1 MRLMDIV
8 IPILV
13 GVVCLGAGFA
23 AGYALLAQSKKTKAS
38 LEAEK
43 ILVEARAAAEK
54 SVADSRNEAVRVR
67 DDAEKHIKEE
77 RRELREAEARFT
89 KKEDAL
95 EKRADSVQQTERKVE
110 QKARDLDKKEREL
123 SDKDREISR
132 IVEEE
137 KATLHRIAALTK
149 EDAVR
154 MLLEKLEPELEKEKA
169 DLIRKRLDQAKEN
182 AEGEARRV
190 ISMAIQRFAASHTAD
205 SVVTIVDIPSEDMK
219 GRIIGREGRNIRAI
233 ERATGVDVIVD
244 DTPGVIVLSA
254 FDGVRRE
261 MARRTLEK
269 LILDGRIH
277 PTRIEEITEQTKR
290 EMEDH
295 INNVGREFLREQD
308 IMNVHPKLVTL
319 LGRLKYRTSY
329 GQNVLQHVREVAHLS
344 SVMAAEL
351 KLDQRLAR
359 RCGVFHDIGKA
370 VDQEFE
376 GSHPVIGGE
385 LLKRF
390 DEAKEVVDAAANH
403 HNDPDA
409 NFVYTVLASAAD
421 AISASRPGARSESLD
436 RYIKRIQEL
445 EGLAKSMPGV
455 TGVYAIQAGRE
466 VRVLVDSDKIND
478 GQAVVLARDIAK
490 SIEEKLTYPGEIR
503 VTVMRETRF
512 VEYAR

>member
-1 MRLMDIV
+1 MTFLYAV
-8 IPILV
+8 I
-13 GVVCLGAGFA
+13 GVVAGLAVGFPV
-23 AGYALLAQSKKTKAS
+23 GYALLARSKKTRAS
-38 LEAEK
+38 LDAEK
-43 ILVEARAAAEK
+43 IVAEAAAKAEK
-54 SVADSRNEAVRVR
+54 AVADSRAEATRLREEADKHIREERNEARQYENR
-67 DDAEKHIKEE
+67 
-77 RRELREAEARFT
+77 LT
-89 KKEDAL
+89 KKEDVID
-95 EKRADSVQQTERKVE
+95 KRADDLQRREQSVDSRSKNV
-110 QKARDLDKKEREL
+110 DKKETEVAGKEREVN
-123 SDKDREISR
+123 K

-149 EDAVR
+149 EEAVK
-154 MLLEKLEPELEKEKA
+154 LLLDKLEPELEKEKA
-169 DLIRKRLDQAKEN
+169 DLIRKRLDTAKEN
-182 AEGEARRV
+182 AESEAKRV

-205 SVVTIVDIPSEDMK
+205 SVVTMVDLPSEDLK
-219 GRIIGREGRNIRAI
+219 GRIIGREGRNIRAF

-261 MARRTLEK
+261 MARRSMEK
-269 LILDGRIH
+269 LIIDGRIH

-290 EMEDH
+290 EMEEH
-295 INNVGREFLREQD
+295 INNVGKEFLREQD
-308 IMNVHPKLVTL
+308 MTNVHPKLITL

-344 SVMAAEL
+344 AVMAAEM
-351 KLDQRLAR
+351 KLDQKLAR

-390 DEAKEVVDAAANH
+390 EEAKEVVDAAANH
-403 HNDPDA
+403 HNDADA

-445 EGLAKSMPGV
+445 ENLAKAQPGV

-466 VRVLVDSDKIND
+466 VRVLVDSEKIND
-478 GQAVVLARDIAK
+478 SQAVTMARDIAK
-490 SIEEKLTYPGEIR
+490 LIEQQLTYPGEIR

>member
-1 MRLMDIV
+1 MIYYAV
-8 IPILV
+8 
-13 GVVCLGAGFA
+13 AGA
-23 AGYALLAQSKKTKAS
+23 AGLAVGYIVAYLLVAQSKKTKAA
-38 LEAEK
+38 LEAAQIVAEATAKTEK
-43 ILVEARAAAEK
+43 AI
-54 SVADSRNEAVRVR
+54 ADSRAEAAKLK
-67 DDAEKHIKEE
+67 DEAEKHIREE
-77 RRELREAEARFT
+77 RNELRQYENRVT
-89 KKEDAL
+89 KKEDVID
-95 EKRADSVQQTERKVE
+95 KRADELQRREQSVDARSKNIDRKESEVTT
-110 QKARDLDKKEREL
+110 KEREVN
-123 SDKDREISR
+123 KI
-132 IVEEE
+132 IEEE
-137 KATLHRIAALTK
+137 KVTLHKIAGLTK
-149 EDAVR
+149 DDAVK
-154 MLLEKLEPELEKEKA
+154 LLLDKLEPELEKEKA
-169 DLIRKRLDQAKEN
+169 DLIKKRLDAAKEN

-205 SVVTIVDIPSEDMK
+205 SVVTIVDLPSEDLK
-219 GRIIGREGRNIRAI
+219 GRIIGREGRNIRAF

-261 MARRTLEK
+261 MARRSMEK
-269 LILDGRIH
+269 LIIDGRIH

-290 EMEDH
+290 EMEEH
-295 INNVGREFLREQD
+295 INNVGKEFLREAD
-308 IMNVHPKLVTL
+308 ITSVHPKLVTL

-344 SVMAAEL
+344 AVMAAEL
-351 KLDQRLAR
+351 KLDQRIAR

-390 DEAKEVVDAAANH
+390 EEPKEVVDAAANH

-409 NFVYTVLASAAD
+409 NYVYTVIAAAAD

-445 EGLAKSMPGV
+445 ETLAKSQPGV

-466 VRVLVDSDKIND
+466 IRVLVDCDKVSDP
-478 GQAVVLARDIAK
+478 QAVTLARDIAK
-490 SIEEKLTYPGEIR
+490 QIEQQLTYPGEIR
-503 VTVMRETRF
+503 VTVMRESRF

>member
-1 MRLMDIV
+1 MIYYAVAGVAGLAVGYV
-8 IPILV
+8 ISYLLV
-13 GVVCLGAGFA
+13 
-23 AGYALLAQSKKTKAS
+23 AQSKKTKAA
-38 LEAEK
+38 LEAER
-43 ILVEARAAAEK
+43 ILVEATAKSEKALAESRAEAAKVKEEAEK
-54 SVADSRNEAVRVR
+54 QIREERNELRQYENRV
-67 DDAEKHIKEE
+67 
-77 RRELREAEARFT
+77 T
-89 KKEDAL
+89 KKEDVID
-95 EKRADSVQQTERKVE
+95 KRADDLQRREQSVDSRSKNV
-110 QKARDLDKKEREL
+110 DKKEFEIQTKEREVT
-123 SDKDREISR
+123 KI
-132 IVEEE
+132 IEEE
-137 KATLHRIAALTK
+137 KVTLHKIAGLTK
-149 EDAVR
+149 DDAVK
-154 MLLEKLEPELEKEKA
+154 LLLDKLEPELEKEKA
-169 DLIRKRLDQAKEN
+169 DLIKKRLDAAKEN

-205 SVVTIVDIPSEDMK
+205 SVVTIVDLPSEDLK
-219 GRIIGREGRNIRAI
+219 GRIIGREGRNIRAF

-261 MARRTLEK
+261 MARRSMEK
-269 LILDGRIH
+269 LIIDGRIH

-290 EMEDH
+290 EMEEH
-295 INNVGREFLREQD
+295 INNVGKEFLRESD

-344 SVMAAEL
+344 AVMAAEL
-351 KLDQRLAR
+351 KLDQRIAR

-390 DEAKEVVDAAANH
+390 EEPKEVVDAAANH

-409 NFVYTVLASAAD
+409 NYVYTVIAAAAD

-445 EGLAKSMPGV
+445 ETLAKTQPGV

-466 VRVLVDSDKIND
+466 IRVLVDCDKVSDP
-478 GQAVVLARDIAK
+478 QAVILARDIAK
-490 SIEEKLTYPGEIR
+490 QIEQQLTYPGEIR
-503 VTVMRETRF
+503 VTVMRESRF

>member
-1 MRLMDIV
+1 M
-8 IPILV
+8 PIYYAV
-13 GVVCLGAGFA
+13 AAVAGLA
-23 AGYALLAQSKKTKAS
+23 VGYAVAYMLVAQSKKTKAA
-38 LEAEK
+38 LEADKIIAEATVKSEK
-43 ILVEARAAAEK
+43 TLADARAEAAK
-54 SVADSRNEAVRVR
+54 VKDDADKQIREERNELRQYENRVS
-67 DDAEKHIKEE
+67 
-77 RRELREAEARFT
+77 
-89 KKEDAL
+89 KKEDVID
-95 EKRADSVQQTERKVE
+95 KRADDLQRREQSVDSRTKNVDRKE
-110 QKARDLDKKEREL
+110 GEIATKEREVN
-123 SDKDREISR
+123 KI
-132 IVEEE
+132 IEEE
-137 KATLHRIAALTK
+137 KVTLHRIAGLTK
-149 EDAVR
+149 DDAVK
-154 MLLEKLEPELEKEKA
+154 LLLDKLEPELEKEKA
-169 DLIRKRLDQAKEN
+169 DLIKKRLDVAKEN

-205 SVVTIVDIPSEDMK
+205 SVVTIVDLPSEDLK
-219 GRIIGREGRNIRAI
+219 GRIIGREGRNIRAF

-261 MARRTLEK
+261 MARRSMEK
-269 LILDGRIH
+269 LIIDGRIH

-290 EMEDH
+290 EMEEH
-295 INNVGREFLREQD
+295 INNVGKEFLREAD

-344 SVMAAEL
+344 AVMAAEL
-351 KLDQRLAR
+351 KLDQRIAR

-390 DEAKEVVDAAANH
+390 EEPKEVVDAAANH

-409 NFVYTVLASAAD
+409 NFVYTVLAAAAD

-445 EGLAKSMPGV
+445 ETLAKSQPGV

-466 VRVLVDSDKIND
+466 IRVLVDCDKVSDP
-478 GQAVVLARDIAK
+478 QAVILARDIAK
-490 SIEEKLTYPGEIR
+490 QIEQQLTYPGEIR
-503 VTVMRETRF
+503 VTVMRESRF

>member
-1 MRLMDIV
+1 M
-8 IPILV
+8 PIYYAVAAVV
-13 GVVCLGAGFA
+13 GLA
-23 AGYALLAQSKKTKAS
+23 AGYAVAYLLVAQSKKTKAA
-38 LEAEK
+38 LEAAQIVAEATAKSEK
-43 ILVEARAAAEK
+43 ALAESRAEAAK
-54 SVADSRNEAVRVR
+54 VKDDADKQIREERNELRQYENRVS
-67 DDAEKHIKEE
+67 
-77 RRELREAEARFT
+77 
-89 KKEDAL
+89 KKEDVID
-95 EKRADSVQQTERKVE
+95 KRADDLQRREQSVDSRSKNVDRKESEIAV
-110 QKARDLDKKEREL
+110 KER
-123 SDKDREISR
+123 DITKI
-132 IVEEE
+132 IEEE
-137 KATLHRIAALTK
+137 KVTLHRIAGLTK
-149 EDAVR
+149 DDAVK
-154 MLLEKLEPELEKEKA
+154 LLLDKLEPELEKEKA
-169 DLIRKRLDQAKEN
+169 DLIKKRLDSAKEN
-182 AEGEARRV
+182 AEAEARRV

-205 SVVTIVDIPSEDMK
+205 SVVTIVDLPSEDLK
-219 GRIIGREGRNIRAI
+219 GRIIGREGRNIRAF

-261 MARRTLEK
+261 MARRSMEK
-269 LILDGRIH
+269 LIIDGRIH

-290 EMEDH
+290 EMEEH
-295 INNVGREFLREQD
+295 INNVGKEFLREAD

-344 SVMAAEL
+344 AVMAAEL
-351 KLDQRLAR
+351 KLDQRIAR

-390 DEAKEVVDAAANH
+390 EEPKEVVDAAANH

-409 NFVYTVLASAAD
+409 NFVYTVIAAAAD

-445 EGLAKSMPGV
+445 ETLAKSQPGV

-466 VRVLVDSDKIND
+466 IRVLVDCDKISD
-478 GQAVVLARDIAK
+478 PQAVILARDIAK
-490 SIEEKLTYPGEIR
+490 QIEQQLTYPGEIR
-503 VTVMRETRF
+503 VTVMRESRF

>member
-1 MRLMDIV
+1 MEHLAY
-8 IPILV
+8 ILAGLAV
-13 GVVCLGAGFA
+13 GLGGGLA
-23 AGYALLAQSKKTKAS
+23 AGWIIQAKSKKSKAS
-38 LEAEK
+38 IEADK
-43 ILVEARAAAEK
+43 IAAEAAAKAQKAIADARADAAKLKDEVEK
-54 SVADSRNEAVRVR
+54 S
-67 DDAEKHIKEE
+67 IKEE
-77 RRELREAEARFT
+77 RNELRGVESRLA
-89 KKEDAL
+89 KKEDML
-95 EKRADSVQQTERKVE
+95 DKRADTLQQKEKTVDNKS
-110 QKARDLDKKEREL
+110 RDLEKKEREVG
-123 SDKDREISR
+123 DKEKEVGR
-132 IVEEE
+132 IIEEE
-137 KATLHRIAALTK
+137 KVTLHRVASLTK
-149 EDAVR
+149 EEAVK
-154 MLLEKLEPELEKEKA
+154 LLLDKLEPELEREKA
-169 DLIRKRLDQAKEN
+169 DLIKKRLNFAKEN
-182 AEGEARRV
+182 ADSEAKRV

-205 SVVTIVDIPSEDMK
+205 SVVTIVDLPSEDMK
-219 GRIIGREGRNIRAI
+219 GRIIGREGRNIRAF

-261 MARRTLEK
+261 MARRSMER
-269 LILDGRIH
+269 LIVDGRIH
-277 PTRIEEITEQTKR
+277 PTRIEEITEQAKR
-290 EMEDH
+290 EMEEH
-295 INNVGREFLREQD
+295 INQVGKEYLREND
-308 IMNVHPKLVTL
+308 LMNVHPKLVTL

-403 HNDPDA
+403 HNDADA

-421 AISASRPGARSESLD
+421 AISASRPGARSESMD

-445 EGLAKSMPGV
+445 EKLAKSFPGV

-466 VRVLVDSDKIND
+466 VRCLVDCDKVND
-478 GQAVVLARDIAK
+478 NQAVILARDIAK
-490 SIEEKLTYPGEIR
+490 AIEGQLTYPGEIR
-503 VTVMRETRF
+503 VTVMRESRF

>member
-1 MRLMDIV
+1 
-8 IPILV
+8 
-13 GVVCLGAGFA
+13 
-23 AGYALLAQSKKTKAS
+23 
-38 LEAEK
+38 
-43 ILVEARAAAEK
+43 
-54 SVADSRNEAVRVR
+54 
-67 DDAEKHIKEE
+67 
-77 RRELREAEARFT
+77 
-89 KKEDAL
+89 
-95 EKRADSVQQTERKVE
+95 
-110 QKARDLDKKEREL
+110 
-123 SDKDREISR
+123 
-132 IVEEE
+132 
-137 KATLHRIAALTK
+137 
-149 EDAVR
+149 
-154 MLLEKLEPELEKEKA
+154 
-169 DLIRKRLDQAKEN
+169 
-182 AEGEARRV
+182 
-190 ISMAIQRFAASHTAD
+190 
-205 SVVTIVDIPSEDMK
+205 MK
-219 GRIIGREGRNIRAI
+219 GRIIGREGRNIRAF

-261 MARRTLEK
+261 MARRSMEK
-269 LILDGRIH
+269 LIIDGRIH

-290 EMEDH
+290 EMEEH
-295 INNVGREFLREQD
+295 INNVGKEFLREQD

-344 SVMAAEL
+344 AVMAAEL

-390 DEAKEVVDAAANH
+390 EEPKEVVDAAANH

-409 NFVYTVLASAAD
+409 NYVYTVIASAAD

-445 EGLAKSMPGV
+445 ETLAKSQPGV
-455 TGVYAIQAGRE
+455 TAVYAIQAGRE
-466 VRVLVDSDKIND
+466 IRVLVDCDKVSDP
-478 GQAVVLARDIAK
+478 QAVILARDIAK
-490 SIEEKLTYPGEIR
+490 QIEQQLTYPGEIR
-503 VTVMRETRF
+503 VTVMRESRF

>member
-1 MRLMDIV
+1 MDPLSIV
-8 IPILV
+8 IGLAA
-13 GVVCLGAGFA
+13 GLGAGFG
-23 AGYALLAQSKKTKAS
+23 AGYFLLASSKKTKAHIES
-38 LEAEK
+38 EKILAQAQAEAQKRMAESQAEAAKVREEAEK
-43 ILVEARAAAEK
+43 RVREE
-54 SVADSRNEAVRVR
+54 RNE
-67 DDAEKHIKEE
+67 
-77 RRELREAEARFT
+77 LRSYEGRLA
-89 KKEDAL
+89 KKEDVIDKRSDEL
-95 EKRADSVQQTERKVE
+95 QRREQSVESRSKNVEKKE
-110 QKARDLDKKEREL
+110 QETAQKEREV
-123 SDKDREISR
+123 SR
-132 IVEEE
+132 IVDEE
-137 KATLHRIAALTK
+137 KATLHRIAGLTK
-149 EDAVR
+149 EEA
-154 MLLEKLEPELEKEKA
+154 MKLLLDKIEPELEKEKA
-169 DLIRKRLDQAKEN
+169 ELIRKRVETARDN

-205 SVVTIVDIPSEDMK
+205 SVVTVVDLPSDDMK
-219 GRIIGREGRNIRAI
+219 GRIIGREGRNIRAF

-261 MARRTLEK
+261 MARRSMEK
-269 LILDGRIH
+269 LIIDGRIH

-290 EMEDH
+290 EMEEH
-295 INNVGREFLREQD
+295 INNVGKEFLREQD
-308 IMNVHPKLVTL
+308 LMSVHPKLVTL

-344 SVMAAEL
+344 AVMAAEL
-351 KLDQRLAR
+351 KIDQRLAR

-390 DEAKEVVDAAANH
+390 EEPKEVVDAAANH

-436 RYIKRIQEL
+436 RYIKRIEEL
-445 EGLAKSMPGV
+445 ERLAKSFPGV

-466 VRVLVDSDKIND
+466 VRCLVDSDKVTD
-478 GQAVVLARDIAK
+478 VSAVTLARDIAK
-490 SIEEKLTYPGEIR
+490 AIEGQLTYPGEIR

>member
-1 MRLMDIV
+1 MTIYYAV
-8 IPILV
+8 AAV
-13 GVVCLGAGFA
+13 AGLA
-23 AGYALLAQSKKTKAS
+23 AGYAVAYMLVAQSKKTKAA
-38 LEAEK
+38 LEAAQIVAEATAKSEK
-43 ILVEARAAAEK
+43 AL
-54 SVADSRNEAVRVR
+54 ADSRAEA
-67 DDAEKHIKEE
+67 AKLKEE
-77 RRELREAEARFT
+77 ADKQIREERNELRQYENRVS
-89 KKEDAL
+89 KKEDVID
-95 EKRADSVQQTERKVE
+95 KRADDLQRREQSVDTRSKNVDRKESEITV
-110 QKARDLDKKEREL
+110 KEREVN
-123 SDKDREISR
+123 KI
-132 IVEEE
+132 IEEE
-137 KATLHRIAALTK
+137 KTTLHKIAGLTK
-149 EDAVR
+149 DDAVK
-154 MLLEKLEPELEKEKA
+154 LLLDKLEPELEKEKA
-169 DLIRKRLDQAKEN
+169 DLIKKRLDSAKEN
-182 AEGEARRV
+182 AESEARRV

-205 SVVTIVDIPSEDMK
+205 SVVTIVDLPSEDLK
-219 GRIIGREGRNIRAI
+219 GRIIGREGRNIRAF

-261 MARRTLEK
+261 MARRSMEK
-269 LILDGRIH
+269 LIIDGRIH

-290 EMEDH
+290 EMEEH
-295 INNVGREFLREQD
+295 INNVGKEFLREAD

-344 SVMAAEL
+344 AVMAAEL
-351 KLDQRLAR
+351 KLDQRIAR

-390 DEAKEVVDAAANH
+390 EEPKEVVDAAANH

-409 NFVYTVLASAAD
+409 NFVYTVIAAAAD

-445 EGLAKSMPGV
+445 ETLAKSQPGV

-466 VRVLVDSDKIND
+466 IRVLVDCDKVSDP
-478 GQAVVLARDIAK
+478 QAVILARDIAK
-490 SIEEKLTYPGEIR
+490 QIEQQLTYPGEIR
-503 VTVMRETRF
+503 VTVMRESRF

>member
-1 MRLMDIV
+1 MEIYYVVAAVVGLAV
-8 IPILV
+8 GFGVAYFLV
-13 GVVCLGAGFA
+13 
-23 AGYALLAQSKKTKAS
+23 AQSKKSKAS
-38 LEAEK
+38 IEAAK
-43 ILVEARAAAEK
+43 ISAEATAAAEK
-54 SVADSRNEAVRVR
+54 AVSQARADAAKIR
-67 DDAEKHIKEE
+67 DDAEKQIREE
-77 RRELREAEARFT
+77 RNELRQSENRLA
-89 KKEDAL
+89 KKEDGI
-95 EKRADSVQQTERKVE
+95 EKRSDELQRLQQSVDARAKNVDRKESEV
-110 QKARDLDKKEREL
+110 AVKEREVT
-123 SDKDREISR
+123 K

-137 KATLHRIAALTK
+137 KVTLHRIAGLTK
-149 EDAVR
+149 EDAVK
-154 MLLEKLEPELEKEKA
+154 LLLDKLEPELEKEKA
-169 DLIRKRLDQAKEN
+169 DLIRKRLAVAQDN
-182 AEGEARRV
+182 AENEARRV

-205 SVVTIVDIPSEDMK
+205 SVVTVVDLPSDEMK
-219 GRIIGREGRNIRAI
+219 GRIIGREGRNIRAF

-261 MARRTLEK
+261 MARRSMEK
-269 LILDGRIH
+269 LIIDGRIH

-290 EMEDH
+290 EMEEH
-295 INNVGREFLREQD
+295 INNVGKEFLRETD

-344 SVMAAEL
+344 AVMAAEL
-351 KLDQRLAR
+351 KLDQRVAR

-390 DEAKEVVDAAANH
+390 EEPKEVVDAAANH
-403 HNDPDA
+403 HNDADA

-445 EGLAKSMPGV
+445 EMLAKSQPGV

-466 VRVLVDSDKIND
+466 IRVLVDCDKISD
-478 GQAVVLARDIAK
+478 PQAVTLARDIAK
-490 SIEEKLTYPGEIR
+490 QIEQQLTYPGEIR
-503 VTVMRETRF
+503 VTVMRESRF

>member
-1 MRLMDIV
+1 MEALYIAV
-8 IPILV
+8 GLV
-13 GVVCLGAGFA
+13 VGAGAGIA
-23 AGYALLAQSKKTKAS
+23 AGYAILARSKKSKAS
-38 LEAEK
+38 IEAEK
-43 ILVEARAAAEK
+43 IVAESSAKAEK
-54 SVADSRNEAVRVR
+54 LVADSRGEASRLR
-67 DDAEKHIKEE
+67 DDAEKQIREE
-77 RRELREAEARFT
+77 RNELRQYENRLT
-89 KKEDAL
+89 KKEDML
-95 EKRADSVQQTERKVE
+95 DKRVDGVQQKEKLVDQKSKEFER
-110 QKARDLDKKEREL
+110 KEREL
-123 SDKDREISR
+123 TDKEREVGR

-137 KATLHRIAALTK
+137 KATLHRIAQLTK
-149 EDAVR
+149 EEAVK
-154 MLLEKLEPELEKEKA
+154 LLLDKLEPELEKEKA
-169 DLIRKRLDQAKEN
+169 DLVRKRLESAKDS
-182 AEGEARRV
+182 AESEARRV

-205 SVVTIVDIPSEDMK
+205 SVVTVVDLPNEEMK
-219 GRIIGREGRNIRAI
+219 GRIIGREGRNIRAF

-261 MARRTLEK
+261 MARRSMEK

-290 EMEDH
+290 EMEEH
-295 INNVGREFLREQD
+295 INNVGKEFLREQD
-308 IMNVHPKLVTL
+308 ILNVHPKLVTL
-319 LGRLKYRTSY
+319 LGRLKYRSSY

-351 KLDQRLAR
+351 RLDQRVAR
-359 RCGVFHDIGKA
+359 RCGIFHDIGKA

-390 DEAKEVVDAAANH
+390 EEPKEVIDAAANH

-409 NFVYTVLASAAD
+409 NFVYTVLAAAAD

-445 EGLAKSMPGV
+445 ENLAKSQPGV

-466 VRVLVDSDKIND
+466 IRVLVDSDKISDN
-478 GQAVVLARDIAK
+478 QAIVLARDIAK
-490 SIEEKLTYPGEIR
+490 AIEEQMTYPGEIR

>member
-1 MRLMDIV
+1 VEYAVAGITGLA
-8 IPILV
+8 
-13 GVVCLGAGFA
+13 AGFGIA
-23 AGYALLAQSKKTKAS
+23 FLLVSQSKKSRAALEAGKMLADAAAKAEKLVS
-38 LEAEK
+38 DSKTEAAKAKEEAEK
-43 ILVEARAAAEK
+43 QLREE
-54 SVADSRNEAVRVR
+54 RNE
-67 DDAEKHIKEE
+67 
-77 RRELREAEARFT
+77 LRSFEGRLS
-89 KKEDAL
+89 KKEDLL
-95 EKRADSVQQTERKVE
+95 EKRADQVAQKERQVDQRGKEFDRREQQIGE
-110 QKARDLDKKEREL
+110 KEREVGKIL
-123 SDKDREISR
+123 
-132 IVEEE
+132 EEE
-137 KATLHRIAALTK
+137 KATLHKVAGLSRD
-149 EDAVR
+149 EAVKL
-154 MLLEKLEPELEKEKA
+154 LLEKLDHELEKDKA
-169 DLIRKRLDQAKEN
+169 ELVKKRLEFAKEN
-182 AEGEARRV
+182 AEQEAKRV
-190 ISMAIQRFAASHTAD
+190 ITLAVQRFAASHTAD
-205 SVVTIVDIPSEDMK
+205 SVVTVLDLPSDELK
-219 GRIIGREGRNIRAI
+219 GRIIGREGRNIRAF

-261 MARRTLEK
+261 MARRSMEK
-269 LILDGRIH
+269 LIVDGRIH

-295 INNVGREFLREQD
+295 INQVGKEFLREQD

-319 LGRLKYRTSY
+319 LGRLRYRTSY

-344 SVMAAEL
+344 GIMAAEL
-351 KLDQRLAR
+351 KLDPRLAR

-403 HNDPDA
+403 HNDADA
-409 NFVYTVLASAAD
+409 NFLYTVVAAAAD
-421 AISASRPGARSESLD
+421 AISASRPGARSESME

-445 EGLAKSMPGV
+445 ENVAKVLPGV

-466 VRVLVDSDKIND
+466 LRVLVDSDKISD
-478 GQAVVLARDIAK
+478 GQAVTLARDIAK
-490 SIEEKLTYPGEIR
+490 TIEQQLTYPGEVR

>member
-1 MRLMDIV
+1 MIAY
-8 IPILV
+8 LV
-13 GVVCLGAGFA
+13 GGAVAGLAAGFA
-23 AGYALLAQSKKTKAS
+23 VAYILIAQSKKSKAS
-38 LEAEK
+38 
-43 ILVEARAAAEK
+43 VEAARIIAEATVTGEK
-54 SVADSRNEAVRVR
+54 SLAQARADAAKVKDDADKQIREERNE
-67 DDAEKHIKEE
+67 
-77 RRELREAEARFT
+77 LRQYENRIT
-89 KKEDAL
+89 KKEDVID
-95 EKRADSVQQTERKVE
+95 KRADDLQRREQSVDARSKNVDRKE
-110 QKARDLDKKEREL
+110 NEITAKEREVN
-123 SDKDREISR
+123 KVI
-132 IVEEE
+132 EEE
-137 KATLHRIAALTK
+137 KATLHKIAGLTK
-149 EDAVR
+149 EDAVK
-154 MLLEKLEPELEKEKA
+154 LLLDKLEPELEKEKA
-169 DLIRKRLDQAKEN
+169 DLIRKRLASAQDN
-182 AEGEARRV
+182 AETEARRV

-205 SVVTIVDIPSEDMK
+205 SVVTVVDLPSDDMK
-219 GRIIGREGRNIRAI
+219 GRIIGREGRNIRAF

-261 MARRTLEK
+261 MARRSMEK
-269 LILDGRIH
+269 LIIDGRIH

-290 EMEDH
+290 EMEEH
-295 INNVGREFLREQD
+295 INNVGKEFLREQD

-351 KLDQRLAR
+351 KLDQRLAK

-390 DEAKEVVDAAANH
+390 EEPKEVVDAAANH

-409 NFVYTVLASAAD
+409 NFVYTVIASAAD

-445 EGLAKSMPGV
+445 ETLARSQPGV

-466 VRVLVDSDKIND
+466 IRVLVDCDKVSDP
-478 GQAVVLARDIAK
+478 QAVTLARDIAK
-490 SIEEKLTYPGEIR
+490 QIEQQLTYPGEIR
-503 VTVMRETRF
+503 VTVMRESRF

>member
-1 MRLMDIV
+1 M
-8 IPILV
+8 PIYYAV
-13 GVVCLGAGFA
+13 AAVAGLA
-23 AGYALLAQSKKTKAS
+23 VGYAIAYMLVAQSKKTKDA
-38 LEAEK
+38 LEAAQIVAEATAKSEK
-43 ILVEARAAAEK
+43 ALADARSESAK
-54 SVADSRNEAVRVR
+54 VK
-67 DDAEKHIKEE
+67 DDADKQIRDE
-77 RRELREAEARFT
+77 RKELRQYEDRVS
-89 KKEDAL
+89 KKEDVID
-95 EKRADSVQQTERKVE
+95 KRADDLQRREQSIDARTKNVDRKENEVTV
-110 QKARDLDKKEREL
+110 KEREVN
-123 SDKDREISR
+123 KI
-132 IVEEE
+132 IEEE
-137 KATLHRIAALTK
+137 KVTLHKIAGLTK
-149 EDAVR
+149 DDAVK
-154 MLLEKLEPELEKEKA
+154 LLLDKLEPELEKEKA
-169 DLIRKRLDQAKEN
+169 DLIKKRLDSAKEN
-182 AEGEARRV
+182 AESEARRV

-205 SVVTIVDIPSEDMK
+205 SVVTIVDLPSEDLK
-219 GRIIGREGRNIRAI
+219 GRIIGREGRNIRAF

-261 MARRTLEK
+261 MARRSMEK
-269 LILDGRIH
+269 LIIDGRIH

-290 EMEDH
+290 EMEEH
-295 INNVGREFLREQD
+295 INNVGKEFLREAD

-344 SVMAAEL
+344 AVMAAEL
-351 KLDQRLAR
+351 KLDQRIAR

-390 DEAKEVVDAAANH
+390 EEPKEVVDAAANH

-409 NFVYTVLASAAD
+409 NFVYTVLAAAAD

-445 EGLAKSMPGV
+445 ETLAKSQPGV

-466 VRVLVDSDKIND
+466 IRVLVDCDKVSDP
-478 GQAVVLARDIAK
+478 QAVVLARDIAK
-490 SIEEKLTYPGEIR
+490 QIEQQLTYPGEIR
-503 VTVMRETRF
+503 VTVMRESRF